1 MTTSR
6 IMLALAATL
15 VAAPASAD
23 EKLRVAPSSPI
34 SVAELRELGAG
45 TVAGTVSEVGP
56 RGFMLDDGGSIWV
69 RTKEGRSHLRVGDGA
84 TVTGNFDRGT
94 LRAHR
99 VIAGDGAVVAARDD
113 DDDDHDRARAAL
125 QAGDIR
131 PLSEILDAAAREF
144 PGQVLEVELEHEHG
158 AWIYEMKV
166 LAKDGAVLKLEYD
179 ARTATLLRARGPGVQ
194 ERRR

>member
-23 EKLRVAPSSPI
+23 EKPRVAPSSPI
-34 SVAELRELGAG
+34 SIAELRELGAG
-45 TVAGTVSEVGP
+45 TVAGTVSELGP
-56 RGFMLDDGGSIWV
+56 RGFMLDDGSSIWV
-69 RTKEGRSHLRVGDGA
+69 RTKEGRSHLRDGDGA
-84 TVTGNFDRGT
+84 TVTGNLDRGT
-94 LRAHR
+94 LRADR

-125 QAGDIR
+125 RAGDIR
-131 PLSEILDAAAREF
+131 PLSEILDAAAREY

-179 ARTATLLRARGPGVQ
+179 ARTATLLRARGPGIQ
-194 ERRR
+194 EKRR